1 MRRSRAFT
9 MPDSTRANRPINAL
23 CVALAAL
30 LLAALIALSAWLWQG
45 RQRPLLLAPAI
56 GELSDCLAMAAPQ
69 APLEAD
75 CTGPQGSAAARIEAT
90 LQAVGPRRSA
100 DGRFELGY
108 TLLVPLLNLFEPQG
122 DGWTVDA
129 QAVQRIANTVQ
140 GVDRPV
146 VLYLFSTHFSEQAP
160 IEPVL
165 AQDPANL
172 AHTPQGPLPVERYMG
187 WPLYPWS
194 IARTDNTLT
203 QRREQAIQALMQ
215 RLCALPS
222 AARQRIAGI
231 NLLGEVHH
239 LYPDFEFGMGH
250 DRPYVLTDYSA
261 ASRAGFSAWL
271 RQHFRGDLA
280 ALNAYL
286 GASFGAFEQVE
297 PPSRDIRRERLD
309 HFWQHLD
316 DAAAGTLS
324 VSGWLHDAARPPGS
338 APWVRIFLDG
348 QTVGRV
354 PAHFVRQDVGQARP
368 EFGTAKVGWRHDLRF
383 TDLALGRHRIDIA
396 LEGADGRLHPLGTRH
411 IAVMGRDQATPA
423 PVPMRQALPPMTPPG
438 PKVQFWIDTP
448 ADERAVFY
456 NPLVPLWHAFRN
468 QQVVD
473 YLAHFD
479 RLLDASCLAGV
490 PHRTQQI
497 YPAEKAG
504 WDGTRFASE
513 QSLRPF
519 GDVRLGINLYGEASY
534 DDSFFDWLARSRQ
547 PGYSVTEFHPL
558 RAMTADELRRVLL
571 RHRAHGA
578 QSLSFFL
585 HPPPA
590 GGTRAEP
597 LANPFAL
604 DPANPLHGSDA
615 LYRVMQ
621 EVMRR
626 TE

>member
-1 MRRSRAFT
+1 MDGVKTAPRGVDAV
-9 MPDSTRANRPINAL
+9 
-23 CVALAAL
+23 CVALGLAL
-30 LLAALIALSAWLWQG
+30 LMALVALSLWLWQG

-56 GELSDCLAMAAPQ
+56 GELSDCLEMATPQ
-69 APLEAD
+69 APLEPA
-75 CTGPQGSAAARIEAT
+75 CLGETGSAAARIEKT
-90 LQAVGPRRSA
+90 LDALGPRRSA

-122 DGWTVDA
+122 DDWVVDS

-165 AQDPANL
+165 AQDPTNL

-194 IARTDNTLT
+194 IARTDNAVT
-203 QRREQAIQALMQ
+203 QRREQAIRALTQ
-215 RLCALPS
+215 GLCALPS
-222 AARQRIAGI
+222 ATRQRIAGV

-250 DRPYVLTDYSA
+250 DRPYVLTDYSPT
-261 ASRAGFSAWL
+261 SRAGFQAWL
-271 RQHFRGDLA
+271 RRHFRGDLA

-286 GASFGAFEQVE
+286 GSSFSSFDQVE
-297 PPSRDIRRERLD
+297 PPSRDIRHERLD

-324 VSGWLHDAARPPGS
+324 VSGWLHDAARPLGQ
-338 APWVRIFLDG
+338 APWLRVYLDG
-348 QTVGRV
+348 QVVGRV
-354 PAHFVRQDVGQARP
+354 PAHFVRQDVAAARP
-368 EFGTAKVGWRHDLRF
+368 EFGTAKVGWRYDLRF
-383 TDLALGRHRIDIA
+383 ADLAPGRHRIDIV
-396 LEGADGRLHPLGTRH
+396 LEGADRGLHTLATRH
-411 IAVMGRDQATPA
+411 FAVMGRDQATPQ
-423 PVPMRQALPPMTPPG
+423 PVQLRQALPPMTSPG
-438 PKVQFWIDTP
+438 QQVQFWIDTP

-479 RLLDASCLAGV
+479 QLLDDSCLASV

-513 QSLRPF
+513 QSLLPF
-519 GDVRLGINLYGEASY
+519 RDVRLGINLYGEASY

-547 PGYSVTEFHPL
+547 PMYGVTEFHPL
-558 RAMTADELRRVLL
+558 RAMDADELRRVLL
-571 RHRAHGA
+571 RHQAHGA

-585 HPPPA
+585 HPPPV
-590 GGTRAEP
+590 GGQRTEP
-597 LANPFAL
+597 VANPFAL
-604 DPANPLHGSDA
+604 DPDNPLHGSDA
-615 LYRVMQ
+615 LYRAMQ
-621 EVMRR
+621 RIMQ
-626 TE
+626 